1 MSTYEKR
8 PGTFTLFPN
17 KDRDPG
23 KNQSNSSGT
32 LILEDGTEYFIDG
45 WTKESGNGTRWV
57 SGKIKRKQQQRT
69 DAERVSAVRAGVNQH
84 FGRGDDLDQD
94 IPF

>member
-1 MSTYEKR
+1 MTDYDRK
-8 PGTFTLFPN
+8 GTFALFPN
-17 KDRDPG
+17 KDRKTEKHP
-23 KNQSNSSGT
+23 NLSGT
-32 LILEDGTEYFIDG
+32 LYLEDGTEYFIDG
-45 WTKESGNGTRWV
+45 WTVTAKNGSKLI